1 MTMTDRMFGASLT
14 RRHLLGSGAGLAA
27 GAALGPLGLAS
38 RAFAATPPKFKTV
51 EEGFLTIAM
60 SGSMPQTGLKDG
72 QVIGSDADMVA
83 AIAKHLGLAVKPNLM
98 AWSATIEAIKTGR
111 ADIMCGDM
119 GWSKARANALLLTDV
134 IYYDG
139 NYVTMR
145 KDRPSGPYI
154 DVNDMAGH
162 SVGSGTGYSYVPDIK
177 KIPNVEVKLYDN
189 DDACVRDVEA
199 GRLDYAVLDGMS
211 VDYMLLQNKDNNL
224 KLVPIKPNTQYPSLS
239 GKGRAV
245 MGMSLENTDLFDAVN
260 AGIKWLWASKTN
272 AECLARYGM
281 VNPDYMVAGATDPRI
296 DVDRSADGKIL
307 GPAAHTPKDY
317 SSLFS

>member
-1 MTMTDRMFGASLT
+1 MREVLFGTGLT
-14 RRHLLGSGAGLAA
+14 RRGLLRGAAGLGL
-27 GAALGPLGLAS
+27 GAAAAPVSLAS
-38 RAFAATPPKFKTV
+38 LAFAAAPPKFKTV

-60 SGSMPQTGLKDG
+60 SGSMPQTGVKDG
-72 QVIGSDADMVA
+72 KIVGSDADMVA
-83 AIAKHLGLAVKPNLM
+83 AIAKHLGLTAKPNLM
-98 AWSATIEAIKTGR
+98 AWSATIEAVKSGR

-134 IYYDG
+134 IYYDS

-145 KDRPSGPYI
+145 KDRASGDYI

-162 SVGSGTGYSYVPDIK
+162 SVGTGTGYSYVPDIK
-177 KIPNVEVKLYDN
+177 KISDVEVKLYDN

-199 GRLDYAVLDGMS
+199 GRLDFAVLDGMS
-211 VDYMLLQNKDNNL
+211 MDYMLQQNKDNGL
-224 KLVPIKPNTQYPSLS
+224 KLVPIRPNTQYPALS

-245 MGMSLENTDLFDAVN
+245 MGMNLENTDLFDAVN
-260 AGIKWLWASKTN
+260 AGVRWLWASKTN

-281 VNPDYMVAGATDPRI
+281 TNPDYMVAAATDPRI

-307 GPAAHTPKDY
+307 GPGAHTPKDFA
-317 SSLFS
+317 SLFG

>member
-1 MTMTDRMFGASLT
+1 MTDRMFGTGMT
-14 RRHLLGSGAGLAA
+14 RRSLLGRAA
-27 GAALGPLGLAS
+27 GVGLGAAAGPLTFVP
-38 RAFAATPPKFKTV
+38 RAFAAAPPKFKTV

-72 QVIGSDADMVA
+72 MVVGSDADMVA

-119 GWSKARANALLLTDV
+119 GWSKARANAMLLTDA
-134 IYYDG
+134 IYYDS

-211 VDYMLLQNKDNNL
+211 MDYMLIQNKDDNL
-224 KLVPIKPNTQYPSLS
+224 KLVPVKPNAQYPALS

-245 MGMSLENTDLFDAVN
+245 MGMNLENTDLFDAVN
-260 AGIKWLWASKTN
+260 AGVRWLWASKTN
-272 AECLARYGM
+272 AACLARYGM
-281 VNPDYMVAGATDPRI
+281 TNPDYMVPAPSDPRL
-296 DVDRSADGKIL
+296 DVDRAADGKIL
-307 GPAAHTPKDY
+307 GPGAHTPQDY
-317 SSLFS
+317 GSLFG

>member
-1 MTMTDRMFGASLT
+1 MTERMFGAPLT
-14 RRHLLGSGAGLAA
+14 RRTLLGRAAGLGLGAAA
-27 GAALGPLGLAS
+27 GPLS
-38 RAFAATPPKFKTV
+38 FVPRAFAATPPKFKTV

-60 SGSMPQTGLKDG
+60 SGSMPQTGVKDG
-72 QVIGSDADMVA
+72 KVVGSDADMVA
-83 AIAKHLGLAVKPNLM
+83 AIAQHLGLTVKPNLM
-98 AWSATIEAIKTGR
+98 AWSATIEAVKSGR

-134 IYYDG
+134 IYYDS

-145 KDRPSGPYI
+145 KDRPSGAYI
-154 DVNDMAGH
+154 EVDDMAGH

-189 DDACVRDVEA
+189 DDACTRDVEA

-211 VDYMLLQNKDNNL
+211 MDYMLLQNKDNNL
-224 KLVPIKPNTQYPSLS
+224 KLVPIKPNTQYPALS

-245 MGMSLENTDLFDAVN
+245 MGMNLENTDLFDAVN

-281 VNPDYMVAGATDPRI
+281 VNPDYMVPAATDPRI

-307 GPAAHTPKDY
+307 GPGAHTPKDY
-317 SSLFS
+317 APLFT